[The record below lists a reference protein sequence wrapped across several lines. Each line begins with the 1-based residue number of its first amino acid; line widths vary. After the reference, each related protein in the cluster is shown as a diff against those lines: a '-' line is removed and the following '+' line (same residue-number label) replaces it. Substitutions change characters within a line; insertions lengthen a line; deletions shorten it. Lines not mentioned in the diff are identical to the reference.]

1 MMARRMETPSG
12 TPPRPSTYRT
22 IGMAMLGS
30 SIALGAC
37 AALSAAG
44 ILPMADQAR
53 QWAAI
58 GLSVAAGLDAI
69 LAIYFLR
76 MSSSS

>member
-1 MMARRMETPSG
+1 MATPSG

-37 AALSAAG
+37 AALTAAG
-44 ILPMADQAR
+44 ILAMADEAR

-58 GLSVAAGLDAI
+58 GLGVAAGLDAI

>member
-1 MMARRMETPSG
+1 MARMATPSG
-12 TPPRPSTYRT
+12 QPPRPSTHRT

-37 AALSAAG
+37 AALTAAG
-44 ILPMADQAR
+44 VLPMAEAAR

-58 GLSVAAGLDAI
+58 GLGVAATLDAA